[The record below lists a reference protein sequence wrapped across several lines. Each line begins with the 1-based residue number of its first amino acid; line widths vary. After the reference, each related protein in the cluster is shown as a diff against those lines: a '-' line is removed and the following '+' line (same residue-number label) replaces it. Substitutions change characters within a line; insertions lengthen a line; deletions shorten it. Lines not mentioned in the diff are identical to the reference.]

1 MFKKQGGGV
10 GLSQTPTSHSQKEG
24 KSYGMIWGF
33 YNFRYITS

>member
-24 KSYGMIWGF
+24 KSSISF
-33 YNFRYITS
+33 SFHQV